1 MKFIYSKKFIFTAPV
16 LAVIAVLGVALLTP
30 KNIYTAQQKVFGAD
44 AANLLGPPKTPE
56 ISKVPRL
63 DSELNLSQVKAKSF
77 LVYDAKTGYILTLK
91 NSDQPV
97 AIASITKLMTGLVV
111 YENISSFKQ
120 TINISSNDIFEVEPV
135 LNLKIDDQIEAGDL
149 FYAMMVGSAND
160 AALAL
165 ANFVESYYNKP
176 FVDLMNE
183 TSKRIGMK
191 DTHFSN
197 PLGFDS
203 ESNYSTAADLQ
214 KLVQETKKYQAFSL
228 TGKNQNYTFS
238 SVLGNE
244 YSVKATNKL
253 TKDNEDLFA
262 IKTGFTNL
270 AQGAMIT
277 EVKNN
282 NNNFVI
288 IVLDSQDREQDTLI
302 LASEIKEKY
311 IW

>member
-1 MKFIYSKKFIFTAPV
+1 MKIIYSKKFIFLVP
-16 LAVIAVLGVALLTP
+16 VIAVLAVLGTTLITP

-44 AANLLGPPKTPE
+44 TANLLGPPKAQE
-56 ISKVPRL
+56 ILKVPRL
-63 DSELNLSQVKAKSF
+63 ETELNLAEVKAKSF
-77 LVYDAKTGYILTLK
+77 LAFDEQTGYILALK

-111 YENISSFKQ
+111 YENVTSFKDVVDV
-120 TINISSNDIFEVEPV
+120 SDKDKFDIDPV
-135 LNLKIDDQIEAGDL
+135 LGLKTGDRIEVGDL
-149 FYAMMVGSAND
+149 FYAMLVGSAND

-165 ANFVESYYNKP
+165 ANYVELNSENS

-183 TSKRIGMK
+183 TAKRIEMD

-203 ESNYSTAADLQ
+203 EANYSTAADLQ
-214 KLVQETKKYQAFSL
+214 KLVQEVKQYQAFSL
-228 TGKNQNYTFS
+228 VGKDQSYAFS
-238 SVLGNE
+238 STLGNQ

-253 TKDNEDLFA
+253 TKDNKDLYA

-282 NNNFVI
+282 GDNFII
-288 IVLDSQDREQDTLI
+288 IVLDSSDREQDTLI
-302 LASEIKEKY
+302 LAAEIKEKY